1 MIDCLLALF
10 LLSGGPTP
18 DQVHA
23 RKWLK
28 DGEKLLE
35 KERPLEAAAAFREAI
50 RLDGRLMMA
59 HYGLGK
65 ASMAL
70 KDYPAAIEGFK
81 GAREVFQARVAD
93 GLAAG
98 TVGDASRSDRL
109 REMEERTRQ
118 EIELTRSS
126 EGGGADVTYDGGP
139 GIREQR
145 AREARIAKR
154 EGERALLEQALRE
167 APRAPEVPAGISVA
181 LGSAYFRS
189 GALSDAEREYRAALA
204 VQPKLGE
211 ARNNLAV
218 VLLLLKRPAEAKQEA
233 EIAGKNGFAVQEGLK
248 RDIET
253 ALASASAPA
262 R

>member
-1 MIDCLLALF
+1 MIDYLLAVF
-10 LLSGGPTP
+10 LLSGGGPTP
-18 DQVHA
+18 DQVNA

-50 RLDGRLMMA
+50 RLDGRLMMG

-70 KDYPAAIEGFK
+70 KDYPAAIGGFK
-81 GAREVFQARVAD
+81 GAREVFLARVAE

-98 TVGDASRSDRL
+98 TGENASRSDQL
-109 REMEERTRQ
+109 RGLEERTRQ

-126 EGGGADVTYDGGP
+126 EGGGADPLYDAGP
-139 GIREQR
+139 NIREQR

-154 EGERALLEQALRE
+154 EGERAVLEQALRE
-167 APRAPEVPAGISVA
+167 APRSPEVPVGITLA

-189 GALSDAEREYRAALA
+189 GALADAEREYRAALE

-218 VLLLLKRPAEAKQEA
+218 VLLLLKRPAEAKQEVETA
-233 EIAGKNGFAVQEGLK
+233 AKNGFPVQEGLK

-253 ALASASAPA
+253 ALASPPA
-262 R
+262 Q